1 MKEITDKT
9 NRNFIQHIIDHDL
22 QSTKNQKI
30 IMTRFPPEPN
40 GHLHIGHAK
49 SICLNF
55 GIANEYDGI
64 CNLRFDDTNP
74 TTENAEFVT
83 SIQEDVQWLGFDVLE
98 KTYFA
103 SDYFSRLFEFACELI
118 EKEKAFVDSQ
128 SNEKIRDQRGS
139 LQTPGINS
147 PFRER
152 SVHTNLDLFRRMQKG
167 EFKEG
172 EHVLRAKI
180 DMTSPN
186 INMRDPTLYR
196 IRKGHHYR
204 TGSGWNI
211 YPMYDFT
218 QCLSDA
224 IEGVTHSICT
234 LEFEDHRPL
243 YDWVL
248 NNVELRHKPKQIEFS
263 RLEIDYSV
271 TSKRKLLTLVEEKKV
286 NGWDDPR
293 LPTLK
298 GMRRR
303 GYPPK
308 AIRNFCELIGVTK
321 KQAVID
327 LSSLENCVREEL
339 DRTAPRRMA
348 VLDPLKVIIQNF
360 PDQLTEQLEAPNHPK
375 NSDFGKRTVP
385 ISKEIYIER
394 SDFME
399 DPPKKFFRLALGR
412 KVRLRYAFVITC
424 MKVVKDENGKVQEL
438 ICEHD
443 PDTYNGRNPEG
454 GKIKG
459 IIHWVSAVDNIAL
472 EARLFD
478 RLFMVSNPSAEKDFR
493 KAINPKSTE
502 IKKQALGELSLASSI
517 EKQFQFERIGYFTLD
532 EQDSDKKQLVYNRTV
547 TLRDSWLKER
557 SK

>member
-1 MKEITDKT
+1 MKENTDKT
-9 NRNFIQHIIDHDL
+9 SRNFIQHIIDHDL
-22 QSTKNQKI
+22 QSLENQKA

-40 GHLHIGHAK
+40 GYLHIGHAK
-49 SICLNF
+49 SMCLNF
-55 GIANEYDGI
+55 GIADEYGGI

-74 TTENAEFVT
+74 TTENAEFVA
-83 SIQEDVQWLGFDVLE
+83 SIKEDVQWLGFDILE

-103 SDYFSRLFEFACELI
+103 SDYFLRLFGFACELI

-128 SNEKIRDQRGS
+128 SNEQIRAQRGT
-139 LQTPGINS
+139 LQAPGTNS

-152 SVHTNLDLFRRMQKG
+152 SVDTNLDLFHRMRKG
-167 EFKEG
+167 EFEEG

-180 DMTSPN
+180 DMASPN

-196 IRKGHHYR
+196 IRKSHHYR
-204 TGSGWNI
+204 TGSEWNI

-243 YDWVL
+243 YDWVI

-271 TSKRKLLTLVEEKKV
+271 TSKRKLLTLVEKEDV
-286 NGWDDPR
+286 AGWDDPR

-303 GYPPK
+303 GYPAK
-308 AIRNFCELIGVTK
+308 AIRNFCDLIGVTK

-339 DRTAPRRMA
+339 DRSAPRRMA
-348 VLDPLKVIIQNF
+348 VLDPLKVIIENF
-360 PDQLTEQLEAPNHPK
+360 PDQVTEQLEAPNHPK
-375 NSDFGKRTVP
+375 NDDFGKRALP

-399 DPPKKFFRLALGR
+399 NPPKKFFRLAPG
-412 KVRLRYAFVITC
+412 KKARLRYAFVITC
-424 MKVVKDENGKVQEL
+424 KKVIKDEKGTVREL
-438 ICEHD
+438 ICEYD

-454 GKIKG
+454 EKIKG
-459 IIHWVSAVDNIAL
+459 IIHWVSAVDNTHL

-478 RLFMVSNPSAEKDFR
+478 RLFTVSNPSAEENFR
-493 KAINPKSTE
+493 KVINPKSVE
-502 IKKQALGELSLASSI
+502 VKKHALGEMSLRSAI
-517 EKQFQFERIGYFTLD
+517 EKSFQFERIGYFTLD
-532 EQDSDKKQLVYNRTV
+532 ELDSDEKKLVYNRTV
-547 TLRDSWLKER
+547 TLRDSWLKEK

>member
-22 QSTKNQKI
+22 QSTKNQKVI
-30 IMTRFPPEPN
+30 TTRFPPEPN
-40 GHLHIGHAK
+40 GYLHIGHAK

-55 GIANEYDGI
+55 GIADEYNGI

-83 SIQEDVQWLGFDVLE
+83 SIQEDIQWLGFDVSE

-103 SDYFSRLFEFACELI
+103 SDYFPRLFEFACELI

-128 SNEKIRDQRGS
+128 SNEQIRTQRGS

-152 SVHTNLDLFRRMQKG
+152 NVNTNLDLFRRMQKG

-196 IRKGHHYR
+196 IRKSHHYR
-204 TGSGWNI
+204 TGNEWNI

-248 NNVELRHKPKQIEFS
+248 NNVELKHRPKQIEFS

-271 TSKRKLLTLVEEKKV
+271 TSKRKLLTLVEEKEV
-286 NGWDDPR
+286 AGWNDPR

-308 AIRNFCELIGVTK
+308 AIRNFCDLIGVTK

-348 VLDPLKVIIQNF
+348 VLDPLKVIIENF

-375 NSDFGKRTVP
+375 NSNFGKRTIP

-399 DPPKKFFRLALGR
+399 DPPKKFFRLAPG
-412 KVRLRYAFVITC
+412 KKARLRYAFVITC
-424 MKVVKDENGKVQEL
+424 KKVIKDEKGTVQEL

-454 GKIKG
+454 EKIKG
-459 IIHWVSAVDNIAL
+459 IIHWVSAVDNTPL

-478 RLFMVSNPSAEKDFR
+478 RLFTVSNPSAEENFR
-493 KAINPKSTE
+493 KTINPKSVE
-502 IKKQALGELSLASSI
+502 VKKQALGEISLRSAI
-517 EKQFQFERIGYFTLD
+517 EKRFQFERIGYFTLD
-532 EQDSDKKQLVYNRTV
+532 ELDSDEEKLVYNRTV
-547 TLRDSWLKER
+547 TLRDSWLKEK